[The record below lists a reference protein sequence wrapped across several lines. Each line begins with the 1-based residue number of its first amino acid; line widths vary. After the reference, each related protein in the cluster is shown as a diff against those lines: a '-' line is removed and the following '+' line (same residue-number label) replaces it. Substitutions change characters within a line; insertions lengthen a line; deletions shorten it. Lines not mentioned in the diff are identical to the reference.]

1 MLKLQKVKLKDA
13 EVYSE
18 DELVNSFQENFSECS
33 ETEEEEKDVESPMK
47 KIKRKP
53 KKKKKAA
60 AKEPAA
66 KKARKPIM
74 NVYCTEYDIVKK
86 AAKLCSGF
94 RLRERKED
102 HDGAIVNGLYGQKL
116 SEEYDVTWH
125 DLFITPDF
133 FQKLMPY

>member
-1 MLKLQKVKLKDA
+1 VAPK
-13 EVYSE
+13 
-18 DELVNSFQENFSECS
+18 ENL
-33 ETEEEEKDVESPMK
+33 
-47 KIKRKP
+47 
-53 KKKKKAA
+53 
-60 AKEPAA
+60 A

-86 AAKLCSGF
+86 AAKMFCGF

-102 HDGAIVNGLYGQKL
+102 HEGAIVNGLTCQKL

-133 FQKLMPY
+133 FQKMMPY